1 MFFCFIAFVE
11 IHMNNYVLIF
21 YAFYIRAYIHTYI
34 HIYTHTRKPACLRKD
49 LYTYTY
55 IYTNTYTEKAILVIY
70 MTEKKGI
77 YRM

>member
-34 HIYTHTRKPACLRKD
+34 YTHTHASLHACEKTCTHTHIYTQTPTQKKQSSLFIWLRRKEFTGC
-49 LYTYTY
+49 
-55 IYTNTYTEKAILVIY
+55 
-70 MTEKKGI
+70 
-77 YRM
+77 